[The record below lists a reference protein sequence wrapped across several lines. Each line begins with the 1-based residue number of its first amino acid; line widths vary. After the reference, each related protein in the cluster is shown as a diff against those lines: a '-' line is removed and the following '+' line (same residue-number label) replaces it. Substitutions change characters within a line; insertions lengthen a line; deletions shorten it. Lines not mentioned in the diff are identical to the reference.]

1 MAEVA
6 LPQGAHRPY
15 GHSQESRDR
24 VSRGDRNKDPRIRN
38 WNLTCGGTAHRFQPM
53 PNWIQSEAELE
64 HRLSTPSAEDVAFF
78 RELEGDLII
87 IGVAGKMGPS
97 LARRAVRAARSAGTP
112 RRIIGV
118 SRFSTPSSELSLQE
132 AGVETLRTDLLDA
145 GALASLPDARNV
157 IFMAGRKF
165 GSTGAESLTWAMN
178 AYLPALVAERF
189 RHSRIVSFSSG
200 NVYPLVPVDSGGA
213 TEATPPAPVGEY
225 AQSVLA
231 RERIF
236 EHFSRRYETPVAHL
250 RLNYAIDL
258 RYGVLLDIGSKVFEG
273 RTVDVTMGAVN
284 VIWQG
289 DANSVALRSVAH
301 AQSPPFI
308 LNLTGLET
316 LSIRALAHR
325 FGEVFGR
332 APVLEG
338 QEAATA
344 LLNNASLCHRLFG
357 APSVTVEQ
365 MIEWTARWIIASG
378 PTLNKPTHFESR
390 DGKF

>member
-1 MAEVA
+1 
-6 LPQGAHRPY
+6 
-15 GHSQESRDR
+15 
-24 VSRGDRNKDPRIRN
+24 
-38 WNLTCGGTAHRFQPM
+38 M
-53 PNWIQSEAELE
+53 PDWIQSEAELE
-64 HRLSTPSAEDVAFF
+64 DRLSTPSTEDVAFF
-78 RELEGDLII
+78 RELEGDLLV

-97 LARRAVRAARSAGTP
+97 LAQRAVRAVRASGVP

-118 SRFSTPSSELSLQE
+118 SRFSTLSTELFLQR

-145 GALASLPDARNV
+145 GAVSALPDARNV

-178 AYLPALVAERF
+178 AYLPALIAERY
-189 RHSRIVSFSSG
+189 RHSRIVAFSSG
-200 NVYPLVPVDSGGA
+200 SVYPLVPVDSGGA
-213 TEATPPAPVGEY
+213 TEETAPAPVGEY

-236 EHFSRRYETPVAHL
+236 EHFSRRHETPVTLL

-273 RTVDVTMGAVN
+273 RSVDVTMGAVN

-289 DANSVALRSVAH
+289 DANSVALRSLAH
-301 AQSPPFI
+301 CQSPPCI
-308 LNLTGLET
+308 LNLTGPET
-316 LSIRALAHR
+316 LSIRTLAHR
-325 FGEVFGR
+325 FGEIFGK
-332 APVLEG
+332 APMVEG

-344 LLNNASLCHRLFG
+344 LLNNAGRCHRMFG

-365 MIEWTARWIIASG
+365 MIEWTAHWIMAEG
-378 PTLNKPTHFESR
+378 ATLNKPTHFESR

>member
-1 MAEVA
+1 M
-6 LPQGAHRPY
+6 
-15 GHSQESRDR
+15 
-24 VSRGDRNKDPRIRN
+24 
-38 WNLTCGGTAHRFQPM
+38 
-53 PNWIQSEAELE
+53 IQSEAELE
-64 HRLSTPSAEDVAFF
+64 DRLSTPSDEDVAFF
-78 RELEGDLII
+78 RDLEGDLII

-97 LARRAVRAARSAGTP
+97 LARRAARASRAAGVP
-112 RRIIGV
+112 REIIGV
-118 SRFSTPSSELSLQE
+118 SRFSTPSTGRSLQDI
-132 AGVETLRTDLLDA
+132 GVKALRTDLLDS
-145 GALASLPDARNV
+145 GALAALPDARNV
-157 IFMAGRKF
+157 IFLAGRKF
-165 GSTGAESLTWAMN
+165 GSTGAESLPWAMN

-189 RHSRIVSFSSG
+189 RHSRIVAFSSG

-213 TEATPPAPVGEY
+213 TEETPPAPLGEY

-236 EHFSRRYETPVAHL
+236 EHFSRRHEIPVVLL

-273 RTVDVTMGAVN
+273 HAVDVTMGAVN

-289 DANSVALRSVAH
+289 DANSVALRSLLQG
-301 AQSPPFI
+301 QSPPFI

-325 FGEVFGR
+325 FGEIFGK

-344 LLNNASLCHRLFG
+344 LLSDASRCQRMFG
-357 APSVTVEQ
+357 AHAVTVEQ
-365 MIEWTARWIIASG
+365 MIEWTAHWIMSG
-378 PTLNKPTHFESR
+378 GPMFNKPTHFESR

>member
-1 MAEVA
+1 M
-6 LPQGAHRPY
+6 P
-15 GHSQESRDR
+15 DR
-24 VSRGDRNKDPRIRN
+24 
-38 WNLTCGGTAHRFQPM
+38 
-53 PNWIQSEAELE
+53 IQSEAELE
-64 HRLSTPSAEDVAFF
+64 DRLSTPSAEDVAFF
-78 RELEGDLII
+78 RDLEGDLMI

-97 LARRAVRAARSAGTP
+97 LARRAARAAQSAGAEG
-112 RRIIGV
+112 RIIGV
-118 SRFSTPSSELSLQE
+118 SRFSAPSAELHLQQ
-132 AGVETLRTDLLDA
+132 AGVETLRADLLDS
-145 GALASLPDARNV
+145 GAVSALPDARNV

-178 AYLPALVAERF
+178 AYLPALIAERF
-189 RHSRIVSFSSG
+189 RHSRIVAFSSG
-200 NVYPLVPVDSGGA
+200 NVYPLVPVESGGA
-213 TEATPPAPVGEY
+213 TEDTPPAPVGEY

-236 EHFSRRYETPVAHL
+236 EHFSRRHETPVTLL

-301 AQSPPFI
+301 CQSPPLI

-316 LSIRALAHR
+316 LSIRALANR
-325 FGEVFGR
+325 FGEIFGK

-344 LLNNASLCHRLFG
+344 LLNNASLCHRMFG

-365 MIEWTARWIIASG
+365 MIEWTARWIMSEG

-390 DGKF
+390 DGRF